1 MKTAIIFT
9 CLFTVTALFA
19 QMNVALTFST
29 DGGKTWNED
38 FPVLTDGKREFLV
51 KATWKVVSEKP
62 MKIITTRL
70 ACRERDFASANMG
83 RRNEL
88 GKMKQNAWLQ
98 SLTKYW
104 ANPASPTPFLYRVD
118 LGERKAG
125 TIGMLNEWSRE
136 QKKFINA
143 PLPPLAAFGPGTCR
157 FTVLIT
163 CWGKKNGERVFEAYQ
178 DFDVI
183 IQK

>member
-1 MKTAIIFT
+1 MKAVVIFV

-19 QMNVALTFST
+19 QLNVTLSFST
-29 DGGKTWNED
+29 DGGKTWSED
-38 FPVLTDGKREFLV
+38 FPVLADGKREFFV
-51 KATWKVVSEKP
+51 KAAWKVVSGKP
-62 MKIITTRL
+62 MKIVTTRL

-83 RRNEL
+83 RRNNY
-88 GKMKQNAWLQ
+88 GKMNQNAWWQ

-104 ANPASPTPFLYRVD
+104 ANPASPVPFIYRVD

-125 TIGMLNEWSRE
+125 VIGVQNEWSRE

-157 FTVLIT
+157 FTFVIT
-163 CWGKKNGERVFEAYQ
+163 CWGKENGERAFETFQ